1 MKRFHIAIA
10 VVASLGAAYA
20 FYATAE
26 PREARAL
33 SVQAKALPFSTGED
47 AKSSVGKLRH
57 LGTLKLTS
65 EDADFGGLSGLIVSA
80 DGARFLAIT
89 DNSNWLT
96 GTLSYRDG
104 KLVGLK
110 GTSIAPLLDVK
121 GKPLSGKSG
130 DAEGLTGSLD
140 GDVFV
145 SFERDHRI
153 WRYAFGKEGLAA
165 KAVAVAVPAQ
175 LKEAP
180 DNGGLEGIGRLSD
193 GRLLALTESF
203 HDGAGNIRGWLLKD
217 GGDPEALSL
226 KRRAPFDLTDVQQLP
241 GGDVLTLERRFNRV
255 GGVGFEM
262 RRIKGADVVGGA
274 TMDGEV
280 VADAG
285 MNFIIDNMEGLAARK
300 SEDGETIIY
309 LLSDNN
315 FNEPVQQTLLMM
327 FELKD

>member
-1 MKRFHIAIA
+1 M
-10 VVASLGAAYA
+10 
-20 FYATAE
+20 AE
-26 PREARAL
+26 PREMRAL
-33 SVQAKALPFSTGED
+33 TVQAQALPFSTGED

-57 LGTLKLTS
+57 LGTLKLS
-65 EDADFGGLSGLIVSA
+65 SADGDFGGLSGLIVSA

-96 GTLSYRDG
+96 GTLSYRGG
-104 KLVGLK
+104 KLVGLQ
-110 GTSIAPLLDVK
+110 GTSIAPLLDPK

-153 WRYAFGKEGLAA
+153 WRYAFGKDGLAA
-165 KAVAVAVPAQ
+165 KAVAVPAPAQ
-175 LKEAP
+175 LAQAP
-180 DNGGLEGIGRLSD
+180 DNGGLEGIGRLQD

-203 HDGAGNIRGWLLKD
+203 HDDAGNIRGWLLKD
-217 GGDPEALSL
+217 GADPEAVTL

-241 GGDVLTLERRFNRV
+241 GGDVLTLERRFNRI
-255 GGVGFEM
+255 GGVGFAM

-274 TMDGEV
+274 VLDGDV

-285 MNFIIDNMEGLAARK
+285 MNFIIDNMEGLSVRTDD
-300 SEDGETIIY
+300 DGRTLVY
-309 LLSDNN
+309 VVSDNN
-315 FNEPVQQTLLMM
+315 FNEPVQQTLLML